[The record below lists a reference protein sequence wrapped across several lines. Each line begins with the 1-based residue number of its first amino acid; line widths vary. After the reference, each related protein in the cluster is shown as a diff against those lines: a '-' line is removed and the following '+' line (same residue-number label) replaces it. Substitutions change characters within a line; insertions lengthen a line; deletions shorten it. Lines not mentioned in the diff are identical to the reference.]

1 MKFVM
6 TQAVCPEG
14 MKLLDG
20 IADIYVANDRD
31 PNNYLDEM
39 QNADAIIVRIAKMDA
54 NAIAHSPN
62 LKVIGRTG
70 VGYDTVDVAEA
81 TKRGIP
87 VVVTPGANNRA
98 VAEHSVAFMF
108 ALSKNLVESHVEQ
121 MKGNYG
127 IRNKGVAFELQGKT
141 VLVLGLGAIGREVAK
156 ICTAIGMKA
165 IGYDPFLTEEQIA
178 AIGCEPCKDYRE
190 ALPRADV
197 VTVHVPLMDSTRNM
211 IDEAEIATMKKTAL
225 VINCA
230 RGGIINE
237 KALAKALNEDRLG
250 GAGIDCFEQ
259 DPPSVD
265 NELMNAKNV
274 IVSPHSAAQT
284 KEAVVNMA
292 TMCVNGCLAIC
303 RGEKWP
309 FVADKKVYDH
319 PIWQGK

>member
-20 IADIYVANDRD
+20 IADVYVANDRD
-31 PNNYLDEM
+31 PNNYLGEM
-39 QNADAIIVRIAKMDA
+39 QDADAIIVRIAKMDA
-54 NAIAHSPN
+54 NAIANSPN

-87 VVVTPGANNRA
+87 VIVTPGANNRA

-108 ALSKNLVESHVEQ
+108 ALAKNLVESHVEQ
-121 MKGNYG
+121 MKGNYA
-127 IRNKGVAFELQGKT
+127 IRGKGVAFELQGKT

-165 IGYDPFLTEEQIA
+165 IGYDPFLTEEQIE
-178 AIGCEPCKDYRE
+178 AIGCEPCTNYRE
-190 ALPRADV
+190 ALPRADF

-211 IDEAEIATMKKTAL
+211 IDEAEIATMKKTAM

-250 GAGIDCFEQ
+250 GAGIDCFEE